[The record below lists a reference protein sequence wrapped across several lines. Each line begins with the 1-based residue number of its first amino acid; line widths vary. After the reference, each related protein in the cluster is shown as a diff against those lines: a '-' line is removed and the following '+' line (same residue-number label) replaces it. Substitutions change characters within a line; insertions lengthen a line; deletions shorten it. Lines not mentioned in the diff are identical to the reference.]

1 MCLLGPELCF
11 IFYAWSSPALWD
23 RGRNRA
29 NSLHSQNAL
38 LKFWLHHWAY
48 VFINLWITLGFYWY
62 LLWSGDAKKHRPS
75 ETLEFP
81 LQKQKEKDR
90 LSRWKWVHKSGAC
103 KQLRICLRRIKVKFS
118 FETEKPH
125 QNIQRWQKG
134 RWQDQFVALPRPN
147 FCFAGAQRRR
157 QNDNFKYDH
166 WSYLTLKWLGV
177 RVWIW
182 FIWGPKIVEKKFTH
196 STMTAAAASD
206 FWSFVHPCRK
216 GTCYKTGLNWF
227 YPQRAIYHW
236 KLTQP
241 CLHHDARSYKF
252 EFQKRQLIVT

>member
-75 ETLEFP
+75 ETLEYP
-81 LQKQKEKDR
+81 MQKQKEKDR

-103 KQLRICLRRIKVKFS
+103 KQLRICLRRIKVKLS

-157 QNDNFKYDH
+157 QNDNFKYDY
-166 WSYLTLKWLGV
+166 WSNLTLRWPGV
-177 RVWIW
+177 CVWIW
-182 FIWGPKIVEKKFTH
+182 FIWGPKIVEKKYECLP
-196 STMTAAAASD
+196 TAQCSLRLSDCQGAS
-206 FWSFVHPCRK
+206 WALRPVQRRGINKCK
-216 GTCYKTGLNWF
+216 GG
-227 YPQRAIYHW
+227 Q
-236 KLTQP
+236 
-241 CLHHDARSYKF
+241 DS
-252 EFQKRQLIVT
+252 